1 MPKILVIEDERT
13 IRANIVDLLR
23 LQGFES
29 IGAENGQVGLQL
41 AREILPDLI
50 ICDVLMPKMDGF
62 EVLRQLSQEPSTQT
76 IPFIFLTAKTER
88 ADFRQGMELGAY
100 DYLTKPFTQA
110 ELLGTVNSQLRK
122 RDLLTQQYLETCEQ
136 IEILKQKV
144 QQLQQFTDAKNQL
157 LNNLIEELREPL
169 SNINMSLRMLKE
181 GSPTVQRDR
190 YLKILQDEFS
200 REIAILN
207 QVSEL
212 QQFLTPANV
221 KLLRQF
227 NLLQTNSENTFN
239 F

>member
-13 IRANIVDLLR
+13 IRANIVDLLK
-23 LQGFES
+23 LQGFELIS
-29 IGAENGQVGLQL
+29 AENGEVGLEL
-41 AREILPDLI
+41 AIESLPDLI

-62 EVLRQLSQEPSTQT
+62 EVLRQLSQEPSTQA

-122 RDLLTQQYLETCEQ
+122 RDLLTQQYTDTCAQ
-136 IEILKQKV
+136 IEVLKQKV

-157 LNNLIEELREPL
+157 LNNLIQELREPL
-169 SNINMSLRMLKE
+169 SNINMSIRMLKE
-181 GSPTVQRDR
+181 CAPTTQRDR
-190 YLKILQDEFS
+190 YLKILQEEFT
-200 REIAILN
+200 REIALLN

-227 NLLQTNSENTFN
+227 NLLQTNPENISDF
-239 F
+239 